1 MSLLK
6 DRFQWQ
12 EVWSR
17 FRSGDQDA
25 FSEIYQKFIDAL
37 FAYGCKMT
45 RDRELVKDC
54 IQELFFRIW
63 KNEIDLAQISY
74 LKSYLIIG
82 LRRQILNMLELKFYH
97 VDKIKLEDHFL
108 IEFSAE
114 DYFIQNQFEDDQ
126 RNSVIQALNKLSIK
140 QREAIYLR
148 YFEELEYAEI
158 AEVMNIN
165 LQSAKNNVQ
174 RGLGSLR
181 ELLAIFLFSVFLEK
195 TIC

>member
-1 MSLLK
+1 MDSTQLYTSIFKYHFDSL
-6 DRFQWQ
+6 
-12 EVWSR
+12 
-17 FRSGDQDA
+17 
-25 FSEIYQKFIDAL
+25 YN
-37 FAYGCKMT
+37 YGLKMT
-45 RDRELVKDC
+45 NDSELVKDC